1 MMKKELVSLPD
12 AEFEVMDA
20 LWKCG
25 GKSISTVAIQK
36 QMNTDKK
43 AQTVLTM
50 LSRLS
55 EKGFLSSEKLGKER
69 TWTAKVTEE
78 EYRSFEAKKIV
89 DRVYGGSLS
98 ELISAFYD
106 GKGLTRE
113 EADSLLDFIEKQR
126 GGEGK

>member
-1 MMKKELVSLPD
+1 MMKKELISLPD

-25 GKSISTVAIQK
+25 GDRVTTVAIQK
-36 QMNTDKK
+36 QMNTEKK

-50 LSRLS
+50 LSRLA

-69 TWTAKVTEE
+69 TWSAEITEE

-106 GKGLTRE
+106 GKGLTKE
-113 EADSLLDFIEKQR
+113 DAADLLAFIEKKS
-126 GGEGK
+126 EGKI